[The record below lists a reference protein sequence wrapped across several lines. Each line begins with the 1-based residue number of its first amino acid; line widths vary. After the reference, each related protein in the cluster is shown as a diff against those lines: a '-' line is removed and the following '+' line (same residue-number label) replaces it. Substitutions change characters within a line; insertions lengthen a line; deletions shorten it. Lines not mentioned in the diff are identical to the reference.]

1 MKKLLSSLVVLLLL
15 ISCCLI
21 AAFPTSASDINYDDF
36 DIIDGIVLEYL
47 GEGVEDIV
55 IPSVDV
61 NGDPI
66 TQIAERAFLGNT
78 EITSVVI
85 PEGIEFIG
93 HEAFQNCSSLNEV
106 TLPYSLQETGIS
118 CFRRAPL
125 HNLTVPGN
133 LTVINHD
140 FAWVSFDLV
149 LSPGVVELKTGCF
162 YGGFTDLVLPESV
175 EMVRACFHGGLSK
188 QIKEKNIYVLNPD
201 CELGVVEPKYAA
213 ITATMFASENSY
225 NAEIISDEIQ
235 PLTFCYEGN
244 TCRFTIYGLEGS
256 ATEEYVD
263 TYMKGKMGSSGVV
276 VKFEAL
282 TQAELDSLEEENKG
296 KGIKRPSI
304 TGTDGGTDGAG
315 DGATDGDGA
324 ATGNDTD
331 GAQTN
336 NNNNNTNNGGSNNV
350 NGGGID
356 STLLI
361 IVIAA
366 FGGFF
371 LLIIIAVIVVVIVM
385 NNKKKKKKAK
395 RKAKK
400 AAEAALEAVTESVAE
415 DVAEDVVE
423 EAGEEE

>member
-36 DIIDGIVLEYL
+36 DIIDGILLEYI
-47 GEGVEDIV
+47 GEGVEEIV

-61 NGDPI
+61 NGDPV
-66 TQIAERAFLGNT
+66 TQIAERAFNGNT

-106 TLPYSLQETGIS
+106 SLPYSLQETGIS

-125 HNLTVPGN
+125 YNLTVPGN
-133 LTVINHD
+133 LTVIQHD

-162 YGGFTDLVLPESV
+162 YGVFTDLVLPESV
-175 EMVRACFHGGLSK
+175 EIVRACFQGGLSK

-213 ITATMFASENSY
+213 ATASLFASGNSY
-225 NAEIISDEIQ
+225 NTEIISDEIQ
-235 PLTFCYEGN
+235 PLTFAYEGN
-244 TCRFTIYGLEGS
+244 ACRFTVYGLEGS
-256 ATEEYVD
+256 AIEEYVN

-276 VKFEAL
+276 VKFEGL
-282 TQAELDSLEEENKG
+282 TQAEIDALEEENKG
-296 KGIKRPSI
+296 KGIKRPSVTSI
-304 TGTDGGTDGAG
+304 GN
-315 DGATDGDGA
+315 
-324 ATGNDTD
+324 NDTPSD
-331 GAQTN
+331 TTSEDTGSEQT
-336 NNNNNTNNGGSNNV
+336 NNNNNTNNTNNTN
-350 NGGGID
+350 NGGTNNTNSSGID

-371 LLIIIAVIVVVIVM
+371 LLIIIVVIVVVIVM
-385 NNKKKKKKAK
+385 SNKKKKKKK
-395 RKAKK
+395 KKAKK
-400 AAEAALEAVTESVAE
+400 AAEAALKEVTESVAE
-415 DVAEDVVE
+415 DVAE